1 MNWFRSEMCV
11 ACFSLQLSVA
21 FSIPCYDLHFI
32 KIEFFAI
39 AIVTSVALKFAEGK
53 REIDLIPKSAFS
65 IATCDTHQP
74 ASSKLQKRLQFG

>member
-11 ACFSLQLSVA
+11 AFSLQLSVA
-21 FSIPCYDLHFI
+21 FSILRYDLHFI
-32 KIEFFAI
+32 KIEFFSII
-39 AIVTSVALKFAEGK
+39 AIVTSDALRFAEGK